1 MLVQQTKGTDTMIEE
16 HEKQVFEL
24 VWKMF
29 EENRASFHVSDV
41 FTDMDGYGFSLTSAD
56 GRFTI
61 FLHNDGTFCVA
72 DWDWENG
79 KIDY

>member
-1 MLVQQTKGTDTMIEE
+1 MIDE

-24 VWKMF
+24 VWKKMF
-29 EENRASFHVSDV
+29 EENRVNFHVSDV
-41 FTDMDGYGFSLTSAD
+41 FTDMDGYGFSLTSTD

-61 FLHNDGTFCVA
+61 FLHNDNTFSIA

-79 KIDY
+79 KINY

>member
-1 MLVQQTKGTDTMIEE
+1 MINE
-16 HEKQVFEL
+16 HDKQVFDI

-29 EENRASFHVSDV
+29 EKNPVNFHISDV
-41 FTDMDGYGFSLTSAD
+41 FMDIEGYGFSLTSAD

-61 FLHNDGTFCVA
+61 FLHNDGIFSIA

-79 KIDY
+79 KINY